1 MKKITFI
8 IFSLLI
14 VGCSSTTNVKRKVSI
29 EISQEN
35 QSARIIVID
44 KISKS
49 DNSMKEL
56 ARLSLPGIIA
66 SLGCKG
72 NNIDASWENSGN
84 SVTSTENPD
93 AKTITLLVQCAN
105 GI

>member
-1 MKKITFI
+1 MKTIVFI
-8 IFSLLI
+8 IFSILV

-35 QSARIIVID
+35 QSARIITID

-49 DNSMKEL
+49 DNSMKKL
-56 ARLSLPGIIA
+56 VRLSLPGVVA
-66 SLGCKG
+66 SLGCKD
-72 NNIDASWENSGN
+72 NNVNASWENGGY
-84 SVTSTENPD
+84 SVTATENPD
-93 AKTITLLVQCAN
+93 AKTITLLVRCAN